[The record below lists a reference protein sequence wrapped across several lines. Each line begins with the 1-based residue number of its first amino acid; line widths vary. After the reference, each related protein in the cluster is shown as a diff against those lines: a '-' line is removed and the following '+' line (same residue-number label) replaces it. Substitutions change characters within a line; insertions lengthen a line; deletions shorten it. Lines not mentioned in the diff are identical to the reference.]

1 MTRLRL
7 KLSVVDKNAV
17 KVLSIRNRR
26 AAPVELVFMCEAIKR
41 KTLWWGANAPKL
53 KDEANLGH
61 VRMQSHRMNENI
73 GGPPARAGHS
83 LFGCPYSDI
92 TSQEKRI
99 HEHTHSLFF
108 SSDISTQTCITVP

>member
-1 MTRLRL
+1 MLLTRMRL
-7 KLSVVDKNAV
+7 KFSVFVTGGPHRWNLFSCARQSSV
-17 KVLSIRNRR
+17 R
-26 AAPVELVFMCEAIKR
+26 PCGG
-41 KTLWWGANAPKL
+41 GANAPKL

-99 HEHTHSLFF
+99 HEHTHSLLF